1 MDMEE
6 KEEEEEGQRVSPP
19 RLSTVGMI
27 LVPLHL
33 CAATISQRARARARI
48 GIDPLQLFTGHLV
61 RRHQQQHHDI
71 LFEE

>member
-19 RLSTVGMI
+19 RLSTVGII
-27 LVPLHL
+27 LVLLYL
-33 CAATISQRARARARI
+33 CAATISQRAKTRTRT

-61 RRHQQQHHDI
+61 RRHQQHHDI